1 MLTNKQ
7 KSTVIKQAKA
17 TAAFMRNGVQPHN
30 GWARVCLMYK
40 GSQWTPSKKEIDRL
54 VDALSIHFDGI
65 AFASTDIGA
74 HIEIACSDVRV
85 VQSANEYIAGWLAK

>member
-1 MLTNKQ
+1 MK
-7 KSTVIKQAKA
+7 
-17 TAAFMRNGVQPHN
+17 NGIQPLN

-40 GSQWTPSKKEIDRL
+40 GSHATPDKKGIDRL
-54 VDALSIHFDGI
+54 VDALAIHFDGI